1 MTEGTTYRDA
11 GVDIEKA
18 DAIVARMR
26 EAIRG
31 TWIEGTTEDF
41 GDFAASFF
49 PPFADYRRP
58 RLVACTDSVGT
69 KIKLAAATGR
79 HREVG
84 IDCVGMVV
92 NDMVTE
98 GARPL
103 FLLDYIASG
112 QLQPEPIL
120 EIVEGLADGCRQAGC
135 ALVGGET
142 AEMPGVYGEGDHE
155 IVGFALGIAE
165 GDPELLPRAPRPK
178 DQLIGLAS
186 DGLHSNGFSLVR
198 RVIADRG
205 WELDRIVSPLEV
217 SLGEELMRPTR
228 IYARAVLDLFERGG
242 ALAFAHI
249 TGGGIPG
256 NVPRVLPAGTAAS
269 IDWSS
274 WERPPVFDLIADAG
288 NVPEEEMRRTFNL
301 GVGMVAVVPPEGVDR
316 ALEVAREAGVRA
328 IPIGEVTAKGDEDGG

>member
-1 MTEGTTYRDA
+1 MAEGTTYRDA
-11 GVDIEKA
+11 GVDIERA
-18 DAIVARMR
+18 DAIVASMQ

-31 TWIEGTTEDF
+31 TWIEGTTGDF

-49 PPFADYRRP
+49 PPWKDYRRP

-84 IDCVGMVV
+84 VDCVGMVV

-103 FLLDYIASG
+103 FLLDYIAASE
-112 QLQPEPIL
+112 LKPEPVL
-120 EIVEGLADGCRQAGC
+120 QIVQGLAQGCREAGC

-142 AEMPGVYGEGDHE
+142 AEMPGVYGPDDHE
-155 IVGFALGIAE
+155 LVGFALGIAE
-165 GDPELLPRAPRPK
+165 GDRELLPRDPEPG
-178 DQLIGLAS
+178 DLLLGLPSA
-186 DGLHSNGFSLVR
+186 GLHSNGFSLVR
-198 RVIADRG
+198 QVITDRG
-205 WELDRIVSPLEV
+205 WDLEQVIAPLEIP
-217 SLGEELMRPTR
+217 LAEELMRPTR
-228 IYARAVLDLFERGG
+228 IYVRPVLDLFERGG

-256 NVPRVLPAGTAAS
+256 NVGRALPRGTRPR

-274 WERPPVFDLIADAG
+274 WARPPVFDLIADAG
-288 NVPEEEMRRTFNL
+288 RVSEEEMRRTFNL
-301 GVGMVAVVPPEGVDR
+301 GVGMVAVVPPGDLER
-316 ALEVAREAGVRA
+316 ALGVAREAGVEA
-328 IPIGEVTAKGDEDGG
+328 HVMGEVIEEGDDSGG

>member
-1 MTEGTTYRDA
+1 MAEGTTYRDA
-11 GVDIEKA
+11 GVDIERA
-18 DAIVARMR
+18 DAIVASMQ

-31 TWIEGTTEDF
+31 TWIEGTTDDF

-49 PPFADYRRP
+49 PPWRDYRRP

-84 IDCVGMVV
+84 VDCVGMVV

-98 GARPL
+98 GAQPL
-103 FLLDYIASG
+103 FLLDYIAASE
-112 QLQPEPIL
+112 LKPEPVL
-120 EIVEGLADGCRQAGC
+120 QIVQGLAQGCREAGC

-142 AEMPGVYGEGDHE
+142 AEMPGVYNLDDHE
-155 IVGFALGIAE
+155 LVGFALGIAE
-165 GDPELLPRAPRPK
+165 GDRELLPRDPK
-178 DQLIGLAS
+178 PGDLLLGLPSA
-186 DGLHSNGFSLVR
+186 GLHSNGFSLVR
-198 RVIADRG
+198 QVVRDKGWDLEQVIA
-205 WELDRIVSPLEV
+205 PLEV
-217 SLGEELMRPTR
+217 PLAEELMRPTR
-228 IYARAVLDLFERGG
+228 IYVRPVLDLFERGG

-256 NVPRVLPAGTAAS
+256 NVIRALPRGTRPR

-288 NVPEEEMRRTFNL
+288 RVAEEEMRKTFNL
-301 GVGMVAVVPPEGVDR
+301 GVGMVAVVPPEDLDR
-316 ALEVAREAGVRA
+316 ALGVAREAGVEA
-328 IPIGEVTAKGDEDGG
+328 HVMGVIEEGDDNGG